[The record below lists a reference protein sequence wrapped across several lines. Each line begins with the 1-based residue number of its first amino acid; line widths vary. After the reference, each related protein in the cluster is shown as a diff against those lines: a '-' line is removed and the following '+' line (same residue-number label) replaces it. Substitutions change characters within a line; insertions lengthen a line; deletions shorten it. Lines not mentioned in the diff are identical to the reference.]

1 MAHCQREKDDKN
13 GGSIQVSIRF
23 YLKKNFVVKSFFFFF
38 LVLSRTTVQGNKIRT
53 RGYSKSL
60 VGGFGD
66 GLLHKA
72 EPLVLK
78 EGEGIIVFNST
89 SSLGYCG

>member
-1 MAHCQREKDDKN
+1 MEVAFRLAS
-13 GGSIQVSIRF
+13 GSISRKICCQI
-23 YLKKNFVVKSFFFFF
+23 FFF

-72 EPLVLK
+72 EPMVLK